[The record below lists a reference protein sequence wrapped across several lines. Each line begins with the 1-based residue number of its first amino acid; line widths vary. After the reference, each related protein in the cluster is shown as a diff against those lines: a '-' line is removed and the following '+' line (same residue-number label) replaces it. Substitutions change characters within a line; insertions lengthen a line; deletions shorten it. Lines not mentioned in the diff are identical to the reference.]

1 MSIFRQFLTPP
12 GIASGILQ
20 VLRKFYRSVLIIIW
34 LIFGIILTVLFLR
47 NSRPVHG
54 FSTTV
59 VGTWLGVLAR
69 IFGVKIKTCGTAL
82 AEKTLF
88 VANHVSWLDIVILG
102 HLLPVHF
109 LSKHEVKT
117 MPIIGWLATRA
128 GTLYIKRGCKVS
140 ASDSSSE
147 ITAALKQQHN
157 SLIFAEGTTTDGHIK
172 KFHSRMMQSA
182 IDAHAM
188 VQPVAIFYP
197 IRNPETSKIEINP
210 VTLFLAG
217 RSAAESFDL
226 ITRAAS
232 IDVEVHYLEPIHSK
246 GKTRDEIAQHAYDE
260 VVAAIKSIKT
270 RK

>member
-1 MSIFRQFLTPP
+1 M
-12 GIASGILQ
+12 
-20 VLRKFYRSVLIIIW
+20 LIIIW
-34 LIFGIILTVLFLR
+34 LIFGIILTILFLR
-47 NSRPVHG
+47 NSRPPHG
-54 FSTTV
+54 FATTV
-59 VGTWLGVLAR
+59 VGTWMGVLAR
-69 IFGVKIKTCGTAL
+69 VFGVKIKTYGAAL

-102 HLLPVHF
+102 HLIPVHF
-109 LSKHEVKT
+109 LSKYEVKT

-197 IRNPETSKIEINP
+197 IRNPETNKIEINP
-210 VTLFLAG
+210 VTLFLG
-217 RSAAESFDL
+217 GTSNGESFDL
-226 ITRAAS
+226 ITHAPS
-232 IDVEVHYLEPIHSK
+232 IDVEVHFLEPIHSK
-246 GKTRDEIAQHAYDE
+246 GKTRDEIAKHAYDE
-260 VVAAIKSIKT
+260 VVDAIKAIKT
-270 RK
+270 GK

>member
-1 MSIFRQFLTPP
+1 M
-12 GIASGILQ
+12 
-20 VLRKFYRSVLIIIW
+20 LIIIW
-34 LIFGIILTVLFLR
+34 LIFGIILTILFLR
-47 NSRPVHG
+47 NSRPPHG
-54 FSTTV
+54 FATTV
-59 VGTWLGVLAR
+59 VGTWMGVLAR
-69 IFGVKIKTCGTAL
+69 VFGVKIKTYGAAL

-102 HLLPVHF
+102 HLIPVHF
-109 LSKHEVKT
+109 LSKYEVKT

-197 IRNPETSKIEINP
+197 IRNPETNKIEINP
-210 VTLFLAG
+210 VTLFLSG
-217 RSAAESFDL
+217 TSNGESFDL
-226 ITRAAS
+226 ITHAPS
-232 IDVEVHYLEPIHSK
+232 IDVEVHFLEPIHSK
-246 GKTRDEIAQHAYDE
+246 GKTRDEIAKHAYDE
-260 VVAAIKSIKT
+260 VVDAIKSIKK
-270 RK
+270 RR